1 MHVHGHGTTLHHC
14 SARASSWPS
23 GPLSAGAPCCWRR
36 AVQAGAD
43 GAGELSE
50 EGVEAAEAAVGAAR
64 AACEALQR
72 QLLDGELRTYAALGG
87 LLGQAERRHADAAEA
102 GRQHFDTF
110 FGTARPW
117 PLAHSTDVFACTP
130 AAPCQQCELAVV
142 AESKGL
148 RAQHANTVLDQLRH
162 AFPWAGKQAAGTETG
177 HAHDIAAA
185 HVPRCASWRRG
196 SGRQLQMP
204 RWRCRSA
211 GLPML
216 STAL

>member
-1 MHVHGHGTTLHHC
+1 MCTGMAQLSTIA
-14 SARASSWPS
+14 ARRPAA
-23 GPLSAGAPCCWRR
+23 GPLSAGALYCWRR

-50 EGVEAAEAAVGAAR
+50 EGAEAAEAAVAAAR

-117 PLAHSTDVFACTP
+117 PLAHSTDIVPCTP
-130 AAPCQQCELAVV
+130 AAPCQQCELAVL
-142 AESKGL
+142 ANSKAY
-148 RAQHANTVLDQLRH
+148 RYDMPECC
-162 AFPWAGKQAAGTETG
+162 F
-177 HAHDIAAA
+177 
-185 HVPRCASWRRG
+185 G
-196 SGRQLQMP
+196 SQDKV
-204 RWRCRSA
+204 SN
-211 GLPML
+211 
-216 STAL
+216 